1 MKNNKLLLRVLALC
15 LALVC
20 TFSLVAATTDS
31 GDRNEDGVV
40 NVWDLQMVKTESDDV
55 KTTVLTALLGGGDEL
70 HPNGD
75 GVYEIYSPLGLYN
88 MARNATKAY
97 DFKLMNDIDLGGR
110 DWTPIHEFNGTFDG
124 NSKTISNLKITESV
138 GKNMGFFGS
147 TSNKNDDTDRSLIKD
162 LHLENVVMEISASDT
177 KTLYVGGVVGTH
189 RGDLENCT
197 AICSVTD
204 PRTTLPDNAYYGS
217 LTGRNGN
224 RKVTV
229 DGKET
234 TVTNGMI
241 TGTNSMDAL
250 EYYDYEPQDGTSST
264 TQYKAPAKV
273 NSMMATHFA
282 DLSYPEGTEAK
293 KQYKRT
299 FGITGYSV
307 SGGVPTD
314 LVYQDI
320 SNSSYYDSQTLRDRR
335 TRVAKEMYDM
345 STMFWT
351 PSQNLYYYDN
361 LVMSSTTSR
370 PNGSYGREAGN
381 VYRGL
386 PYNHG
391 SSSIYRFLGYMEKN
405 GDIYQT
411 TAAVPTNG
419 YYINDSAVM
428 GEINAA
434 LAAGQTTTA
443 SGLTIPAVINSEVT
457 GTSQYG
463 FMEYI
468 GADCSSQALMAWRTV
483 NATSGTGKVSS
494 THTADM
500 YMCDSY
506 INSRGIVP
514 VNGFNFGK
522 LPGDLNGDD
531 TSNGHADKSLAV
543 KEFTRANKD
552 YYMETLGCVTKGDLL
567 MDYTDEGGHT
577 LMAMSDA
584 VVIRKYNGTMD
595 TANSYIVTAE
605 QGGGGGT
612 RSGKITVNGAEK
624 TWSATCCVDEVN
636 SFDVLF
642 GVNSKNPEYPSCFFP
657 ITCAALQEE
666 NTPAAKVTAPYIT
679 NGVVKTN
686 FQIIGSSVNDGQMVY
701 AQIQQTG
708 HRAAYNQLDVA
719 AVHPTVAA
727 GDTVNVLLANG
738 QTYQVTYTAPAA

>member
-20 TFSLVAATTDS
+20 TFSLAAVAADS
-31 GDRNEDGVV
+31 ADKNEDGIV
-40 NVWDLQMVKTESDDV
+40 NVWDLQMVKTGDAAEQA
-55 KTTVLTALLGGGDEL
+55 TVLSALLGGGDEL

-97 DFKLMNDIDLGGR
+97 AFKLMNDIDLGGR

-351 PSQNLYYYDN
+351 PSQDLKYYDN
-361 LVMSSTTSR
+361 L
-370 PNGSYGREAGN
+370 GSGTYGRTAGK

-391 SSSIYRFLGYMEKN
+391 SSSIYRFLGYMETN
-405 GDIYQT
+405 GDLYQT
-411 TAAVPTNG
+411 TAAVPTEG
-419 YYINDSAVM
+419 HYISDSAVM
-428 GEINAA
+428 TEINAA

-483 NATSGTGKVSS
+483 NATSGTGKVSA
-494 THTADM
+494 THTATM
-500 YMCDSY
+500 YACSSY
-506 INSRGIVP
+506 IKSYGIVP
-514 VNGFNFGK
+514 VNNFYFTE
-522 LPGDLNGDD
+522 LPGDLNGDGV
-531 TSNGHADKSLAV
+531 TSNHADKSLAV
-543 KEFTRANKD
+543 KAYFDANKD

-584 VVIRKYNGTMD
+584 VVIRNYKGVMD

-605 QGGGGGT
+605 QGGSGGT
-612 RSGKITVNGAEK
+612 RSGKITVNGEEK

-642 GVNSKNPEYPSCFFP
+642 GVNSKNPDYPSRFFP

-666 NTPAAKVTAPYIT
+666 NTPAATVTVPYIT

-686 FQIIGSSVNDGQMVY
+686 FQIIGSSVNDGPMVY
-701 AQIQQTG
+701 AQIQKSG
-708 HRAAYNQLDVA
+708 HRSAYTNLDVA
-719 AVHPTVAA
+719 AVHPTVAD